1 MTIHP
6 KLKEWFHRYAPAEV
20 CGTIGA
26 QVFSFLWLYFTG
38 SRTIAAMTWAI
49 WDSGSIY
56 TFMVSR
62 EILWDSRKW
71 KKYGVLWIIITL
83 RNIVAEFGIAEA
95 VDLFLV
101 RPMCMYFFP
110 LLLNNF
116 SIWIF
121 LWGVFANI
129 IFYSMAIGAYELRKK
144 ILK

>member
-6 KLKEWFHRYAPAEV
+6 KLKEWFHWYAPAEV

-38 SRTIAAMTWAI
+38 SRAIAAMTWSI

-71 KKYGVLWIIITL
+71 KKYGLLWVIITL

-110 LLLNNF
+110 LLLKNF

-144 ILK
+144 FLK